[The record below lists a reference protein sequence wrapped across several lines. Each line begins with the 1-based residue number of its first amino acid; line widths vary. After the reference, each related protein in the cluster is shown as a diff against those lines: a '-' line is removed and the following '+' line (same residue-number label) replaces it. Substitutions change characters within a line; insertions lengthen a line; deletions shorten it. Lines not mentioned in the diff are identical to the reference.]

1 MEVVSQM
8 ASSDGKRQQSLFGPS
23 LNPTSRLKAA
33 MREAIRSGK
42 YSREQIVDRMN
53 EAARQEGLGGG
64 RGSKIS
70 VAALD
75 GWMAET
81 KGNMI
86 PVGLLP
92 LFCWA
97 TESVEPLLVL
107 AACLNATVITEAE
120 SKLLELA
127 RIDQETK
134 RLARR
139 RRILASEIE

>member
-1 MEVVSQM
+1 MR
-8 ASSDGKRQQSLFGPS
+8 SSDGKRQLGIFGPS
-23 LNPTSRLKAA
+23 LNVTSRLKAA
-33 MREAIRSGK
+33 MRDAVKSGK
-42 YSREQIVDRMN
+42 FSREQIVDRMN
-53 EAARQEGLGGG
+53 EAARREGLGGG
-64 RGSKIS
+64 RGSKIT

-97 TESVEPLLVL
+97 AETIEPLRVM
-107 AACLNATVITEAE
+107 AACIDAIIITEEE

-127 RIDQETK
+127 RLDQEAK

-139 RRILASEIE
+139 RRILASEID